1 MKPKTIKII
10 YWVLVILLCL
20 FTTFDAIG
28 GITKQQAGI
37 DALHQL
43 GYPVYVMPLLGVLK
57 LLGVVALLQT
67 KYVLVKE
74 WAFAGLAFTF
84 IGAFVSHI
92 CSHHPL
98 SYIIL
103 PLVFLAYLF
112 VTYGFWNKYET
123 VKAQPKNQSL

>member
-1 MKPKTIKII
+1 MKPKSVKIT

-37 DALHQL
+37 DVLHHL
-43 GYPVYVMPLLGVLK
+43 GYPIYIMPLLGVLK

-74 WAFAGLAFTF
+74 WVFAGLAFTF

-92 CSHHPL
+92 CSHDTV
-98 SYIIL
+98 SDTIV
-103 PLVFLAYLF
+103 PLVFLVYLF
-112 VTYGFWNKYET
+112 VTYWFWNKYEAIRSA
-123 VKAQPKNQSL
+123 VIN